1 MTSRTKK
8 ILGVALSAL
17 FILSACLPQRQPPAP
32 TANTTELAN
41 QVAEAVALTLAVAQA
56 QTEAAQP
63 AATNTT
69 LPTQTEAV
77 PPSLTPIIPS
87 ATPLIL
93 VQPTSTRVVS
103 GGGGGGGGSSAAPL
117 PYDCTVFSN
126 EPRDLTVFKKNKEF
140 DIVWTIKNTGTKTI
154 PANFDIKYFS
164 GTKLM
169 KDPSYT
175 VREFGKDLKPG
186 ESIKIVIDAI
196 APVDKGKHV
205 MTWIVEGQLCYP
217 YIAIVVE

>member
-17 FILSACLPQRQPPAP
+17 FILSACLPQGQPPAP
-32 TANTTELAN
+32 TANATELAN

-77 PPSLTPIIPS
+77 PPSPIPVIPS

-103 GGGGGGGGSSAAPL
+103 GGGGGGGSVAPL

-169 KDPSYT
+169 EDPNYT

-196 APVDKGKHV
+196 APVEKGKHV

>member
-17 FILSACLPQRQPPAP
+17 FILSACLPQGQPPAP
-32 TANTTELAN
+32 TANATELAN

-77 PPSLTPIIPS
+77 PPSPIPVIPS

-103 GGGGGGGGSSAAPL
+103 GGGGGGGGSVAPL

-169 KDPSYT
+169 EDPNYT

-196 APVDKGKHV
+196 APVEKGKHI

-217 YIAIVVE
+217 YVAIVVE